1 MSENI
6 ISDTSELSM
15 QVLVSERDNSVYVK
29 LEGFDDLDDAESYA
43 EFLSKNLPLLLF
55 ESEIIH

>member
-6 ISDTSELSM
+6 VSDTSELSM